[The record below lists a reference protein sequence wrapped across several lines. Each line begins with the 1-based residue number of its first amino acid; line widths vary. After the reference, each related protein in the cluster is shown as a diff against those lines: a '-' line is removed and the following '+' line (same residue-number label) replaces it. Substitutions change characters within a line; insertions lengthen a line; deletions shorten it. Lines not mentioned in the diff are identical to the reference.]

1 MAIFPVNKDSDVE
14 FLLTHL
20 TGIPED
26 PRKTIIQLQEYK
38 DGVGKNL
45 HFINLRTNLLGNLTS
60 KQVLCHFLSKL
71 FFHHLIS
78 FSNKKKKNR
87 RKCANGGGNNF
98 FKGIYQ
104 HFGATIKCW

>member
-38 DGVGKNL
+38 DGVGKNKHVISFRTAVVL
-45 HFINLRTNLLGNLTS
+45 FILTS
-60 KQVLCHFLSKL
+60 KQVICIPFPGLN
-71 FFHHLIS
+71 HLLQNFYS
-78 FSNKKKKNR
+78 FSNKKKK
-87 RKCANGGGNNF
+87 
-98 FKGIYQ
+98 I
-104 HFGATIKCW
+104 